1 MLVRTCR
8 KHLEKDQKALK
19 ELQEKATAGKP
30 HHDGTVSFFQSC
42 ISRTKESLEEVLGT
56 GGIQDRLDEEVH
68 SGLGASVVK
77 LSPNVCLM
85 SLSKHVEMDVPM
97 PLAQLENRPTDLL
110 ENLPP
115 QCSPVSE
122 TFKVLFDPTVSDSS
136 DSDDDVRPSLAE
148 SDTSDTED
156 DALIDWESLKVAV
169 DPLFEPPDCIK
180 AMQRELLLDH
190 KPLPKPSEPFVVEP
204 LTASESLS
212 LRHYIAWKNSNGTVR
227 AYNEHRAVL
236 QDATNMEVLSLYKVR
251 KLALEIARLE
261 PRKIDM
267 CSKSCLAFT
276 GPYAQEDTCPYVH
289 PKTKVRCGEPRRRMT
304 SGGKLRPKAQVTIL
318 PILPSIQAMLANV
331 ESSKTLQ
338 YCDECLKKVLK
349 VAVEAKR
356 YSDFANGSIHETQRR
371 HFGLFKD
378 GRDMALALS
387 SDGAQL
393 MMKKQSSTWI
403 LIIILLNL
411 PPEMRY
417 QSRNIIINFAIPGPN
432 VPSDIESFIRP
443 LFEELARASQGI
455 WLWDR
460 IRKEWFVHCTYI
472 VAFLGD
478 MLGSAKVNGMLGHSA
493 IRGDRFSMIQGART
507 SLEKGSK
514 PQYYPLNP
522 PDTSPKQYNPYRP
535 GYTATDLPMRSM
547 EEYWSILDRLDKAA
561 TAAESLRISKQT
573 GVAKIPLTASLQG
586 FIHPAFFPID
596 PFHLFYEN
604 GMPWIWDVST
614 IHAKV
619 GEAMRIPTDKLKSF
633 GDHVVKAMRTLPPA
647 FSGPVRDPFLKRQSQ
662 YKAFEWMAILHWYF
676 LPIGLELEFNPKL
689 LHVFSQFAYIV
700 DYAMALEPRSESDLA
715 QLRERIGLFL
725 SQFERL
731 YVGDDPEMIH
741 RCRLCIFQLIH
752 VPIHIKWFGSIR
764 LGSQA
769 TCERTIGEM
778 GHKIKSKKDPFANLT
793 TIIVEQESA
802 RIVQLY
808 HPDLN
813 TSQSK
818 SPQQRKTSV
827 LYQALRF
834 RPDETS
840 NPLSAQSHILAIRA
854 LWNLPSLDVGS
865 IERFGKAKLSN
876 GRTLHSRIS
885 DETTAGPRL
894 YRWFEVSRPL
904 DTF

>member
-1 MLVRTCR
+1 
-8 KHLEKDQKALK
+8 
-19 ELQEKATAGKP
+19 
-30 HHDGTVSFFQSC
+30 
-42 ISRTKESLEEVLGT
+42 
-56 GGIQDRLDEEVH
+56 
-68 SGLGASVVK
+68 
-77 LSPNVCLM
+77 M
-85 SLSKHVEMDVPM
+85 S
-97 PLAQLENRPTDLL
+97 
-110 ENLPP
+110 
-115 QCSPVSE
+115 
-122 TFKVLFDPTVSDSS
+122 
-136 DSDDDVRPSLAE
+136 
-148 SDTSDTED
+148 
-156 DALIDWESLKVAV
+156 
-169 DPLFEPPDCIK
+169 
-180 AMQRELLLDH
+180 
-190 KPLPKPSEPFVVEP
+190 
-204 LTASESLS
+204 
-212 LRHYIAWKNSNGTVR
+212 
-227 AYNEHRAVL
+227 
-236 QDATNMEVLSLYKVR
+236 
-251 KLALEIARLE
+251 
-261 PRKIDM
+261 
-267 CSKSCLAFT
+267 
-276 GPYAQEDTCPYVH
+276 
-289 PKTKVRCGEPRRRMT
+289 
-304 SGGKLRPKAQVTIL
+304 
-318 PILPSIQAMLANV
+318 
-331 ESSKTLQ
+331 
-338 YCDECLKKVLK
+338 
-349 VAVEAKR
+349 
-356 YSDFANGSIHETQRR
+356 
-371 HFGLFKD
+371 
-378 GRDMALALS
+378 
-387 SDGAQL
+387 
-393 MMKKQSSTWI
+393 
-403 LIIILLNL
+403 
-411 PPEMRY
+411 
-417 QSRNIIINFAIPGPN
+417 
-432 VPSDIESFIRP
+432 
-443 LFEELARASQGI
+443 
-455 WLWDR
+455 
-460 IRKEWFVHCTYI
+460 
-472 VAFLGD
+472 
-478 MLGSAKVNGMLGHSA
+478 GHSA

-561 TAAESLRISKQT
+561 TVAESLRISKQT

-619 GEAMRIPTDKLKSF
+619 GEAMCIPTDKLKSF

-818 SPQQRKTSV
+818 SPQQKKTSV

-876 GRTLHSRIS
+876 GRTLHTFHGPQPLIDTSDRSNFGEAIS
-885 DETTAGPRL
+885 FYSVRVRGETKMVVVFSPLLALERPFPTVIRG
-894 YRWFEVSRPL
+894 RWPAENTSGGILATELRSVQDIIGIWEYTPTKNIYVQRKHPAYEFMKPVDLGLADDMEKDR
-904 DTF
+904 DDDD